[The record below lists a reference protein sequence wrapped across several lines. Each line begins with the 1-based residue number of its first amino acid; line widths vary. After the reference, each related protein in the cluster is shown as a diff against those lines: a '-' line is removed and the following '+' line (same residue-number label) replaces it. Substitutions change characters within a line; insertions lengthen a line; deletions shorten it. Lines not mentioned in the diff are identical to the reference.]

1 MSKKL
6 VTTKELAEILQVHE
20 NTLYNWAR
28 EQDMPRLKLGHN
40 RVRYDL
46 DDVMNWIKER
56 DKVERAVEILIR
68 KEKTK

>member
-46 DDVMNWIKER
+46 DEVMNWIKER
-56 DKVERAVEILIR
+56 NKG
-68 KEKTK
+68 EK

>member
-56 DKVERAVEILIR
+56 DEVERLRRGKKGE
-68 KEKTK
+68 

>member
-56 DKVERAVEILIR
+56 DEVERLKRGKKGE
-68 KEKTK
+68 

>member
-6 VTTKELAEILQVHE
+6 VSTKELAEILQVHE

-46 DDVMNWIKER
+46 DEVVNWIKER
-56 DKVERAVEILIR
+56 NKG
-68 KEKTK
+68 EK

>member
-28 EQDMPRLKLGHN
+28 EQDMPRFKLGHN

-46 DDVMNWIKER
+46 DEVMNWIKER
-56 DKVERAVEILIR
+56 DGVERVEKQ
-68 KEKTK
+68 KESDGSQ

>member
-1 MSKKL
+1 MNKKL
-6 VTTKELAEILQVHE
+6 VSTKELAEILQVHE

-46 DDVMNWIKER
+46 DEVMNWIKER
-56 DKVERAVEILIR
+56 GEVERVEKR
-68 KEKTK
+68 KESEDK

>member
-46 DDVMNWIKER
+46 DEVMNWIKER
-56 DKVERAVEILIR
+56 DEVERGGIR
-68 KEKTK
+68 QG

>member
-1 MSKKL
+1 MNKKL

-28 EQDMPRLKLGHN
+28 DQDMPRLKLGHN

-56 DKVERAVEILIR
+56 DGVGRIEKQ
-68 KEKTK
+68 KESEGE

>member
-1 MSKKL
+1 MSEKL

-46 DDVMNWIKER
+46 DEVMNWIKER
-56 DKVERAVEILIR
+56 NKG
-68 KEKTK
+68 EK